1 MPITIPNNPVVKRRM
16 SVSCTLIILRIIP
29 AENNTEKPSK
39 IFEAAAIAIG
49 SVLNGLKII
58 PITGKKTGAAWN
70 ITVNA
75 VNMPPIQTNRMT
87 FNFFIENPPITSTN
101 Y

>member
-1 MPITIPNNPVVKRRM
+1 M

-75 VNMPPIQTNRMT
+75 VNMPPTQTNRMT
-87 FNFFIENPPITSTN
+87 FNFFNENPPITSTN